1 MPFFQ
6 TQINRRLITIR
17 DDTELLFDTFY
28 IEVYY
33 CRYICF
39 FGFLEVDLAT
49 LVYFRLDSLL
59 VKLVYISK

>member
-17 DDTELLFDTFY
+17 DDTVLLFDTFY
-28 IEVYY
+28 IDINVRAFAFWDFINAE
-33 CRYICF
+33 
-39 FGFLEVDLAT
+39 LAT